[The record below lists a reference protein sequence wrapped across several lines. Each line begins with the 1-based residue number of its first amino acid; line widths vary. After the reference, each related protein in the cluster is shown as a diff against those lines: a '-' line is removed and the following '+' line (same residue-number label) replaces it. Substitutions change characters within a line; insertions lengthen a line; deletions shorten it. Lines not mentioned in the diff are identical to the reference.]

1 MWDVHAFSLEMFLK
15 VTNGL
20 CSKSSSLIHVVQVL
34 YANELIYIALVT
46 LLKCVFLLFYARVFS
61 PTVKMKWLTRFGMSS
76 CVIFYTAVLIRSI
89 FVCNPIR
96 KIWIPRE
103 PGSCLNVVIL
113 PYATGFF
120 NLASDLYIL
129 ILPMPFLWNLKM
141 KMNRKLR
148 IMAIFGV
155 GIL

>member
-1 MWDVHAFSLEMFLK
+1 MWDVPSHSIQMFLK

-20 CSKSSSLIHVVQVL
+20 CSKSSSLIHVVQL
-34 YANELIYIALVT
+34 LFANELIYIPLVT

-61 PTVKMKWLTRFGMSS
+61 PSLKMKWLTRFGMSS

-96 KIWIPRE
+96 KIWIPLE
-103 PGSCLNVVIL
+103 PGSCLNVIIL

-120 NLASDLYIL
+120 NLASDFYIL
-129 ILPMPFLWNLKM
+129 VLPMPSLWNLKM
-141 KMNRKLR
+141 KRNRKLR